1 MTSHNV
7 KLEGIE
13 FEVFGIWEEGCP
25 DTGYLGGWSTFK
37 VLVNNSEVCGM
48 WMLNSWTL
56 NKLNE
61 IVVEENY

>member
-1 MTSHNV
+1 MKSHNV

-13 FEVFGIWEEGCP
+13 FEVFGEYEQPEESSK
-25 DTGYLGGWSTFK
+25 GGWSTFK
-37 VLVNNSEVCGM
+37 VLINNSEVCGM
-48 WMLNSWTL
+48 WMLNDWTL